1 MRLSRLHSSHFIITR
16 PRLWRKE
23 RIRGPRC
30 RLSPRAIKQ
39 ITASFAAFVE
49 RHNSDSATNE
59 PAILQTDESSF
70 QLERIRGFS
79 VITSF
84 EAAPAPV
91 VIVSHPRPQTSRRPL
106 RAKLGLLAKQKPMS
120 VIKQSDERSSYAIS
134 DTYRRIIIVK
144 LRRQTRMT
152 RIG

>member
-59 PAILQTDESSF
+59 PAILQTEKLESSF
-70 QLERIRGFS
+70 RKLERIRGFS
-79 VITSF
+79 VITSS

-106 RAKLGLLAKQKPMS
+106 RAKLGLLTKQKPMS
-120 VIKQSDERSSYAIS
+120 VIKQSDERTYAIS
-134 DTYRRIIIVK
+134 DSLSNDHYR
-144 LRRQTRMT
+144 
-152 RIG
+152 